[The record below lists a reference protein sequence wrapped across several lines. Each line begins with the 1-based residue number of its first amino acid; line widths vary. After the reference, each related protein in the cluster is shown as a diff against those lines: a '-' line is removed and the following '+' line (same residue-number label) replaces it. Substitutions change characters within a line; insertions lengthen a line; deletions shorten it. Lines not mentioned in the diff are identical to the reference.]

1 MLNPQQLDTIIER
14 IDHSGFR
21 LPDLRDDLL
30 DHLCCIVEEEME
42 SGTSFETACQIAMER
57 LCPNGP
63 GEIERETIFL
73 LNIQKILRMKKFTY
87 AIGLLASISVSIGY
101 FMVLMRWPVGPE
113 IFNYG
118 FLALVLVFVPLLAY
132 EQLQKSRDSQMY
144 ERMKL
149 ILGFSSAII
158 AGIGVAFKLMHLMG
172 AGVLFGVGTLLFA
185 FGFLPFL
192 FFSLYKKSAQ
202 T

>member
-1 MLNPQQLDTIIER
+1 MLNPQQLETIIEG
-14 IDHSGFR
+14 IDQSRLH

-30 DHLCCIVEEEME
+30 DHLCCIVEEQMREGADFHE
-42 SGTSFETACQIAMER
+42 AYQLALLR
-57 LCPNGP
+57 LCPNGAD
-63 GEIERETIFL
+63 EIERETIFL
-73 LNIQKILRMKKFTY
+73 LNIQKILRMKKLKY
-87 AIGLLASISVSIGY
+87 GIGLLASISVSVGY
-101 FMVLMRWPVGPE
+101 FLVLMNWPIGRE

-118 FLALVLVFVPLLAY
+118 FLTLVLVFVPMLAY
-132 EQLQKSRDSQMY
+132 EQLQKSSDKVFH

-172 AGVLFGVGTLLFA
+172 AGVLFGLGVALFA

-192 FFSLYKKSAQ
+192 FFSLYKKSLQA
-202 T
+202 